1 MAFDDAVYTVKKVG
15 KKIDNMPSSKNM
27 CWINVTTH
35 SQSYIG
41 TTVRVKHTEIDSYAT
56 TILADQ
62 GDGTGKGYAL
72 VTYTGQYSVK
82 VISPLTDDTVAY
94 VRVEGLGDVASV
106 EINPYILYG
115 VHVDGDI
122 TDPSTKVT
130 PIPGCQNENFAPV
143 QMDFETGIIDGGDWF
158 DVDIVDNKVSL
169 RNTPFFF
176 PRSCMLSSAGRVVY
190 YLDETDETKTEAG
203 TASDVA
209 NSSFDGNAMMEWG
222 QDDKIIYMKV
232 VPDSGDE
239 TSGSYYFSD
248 KKLDSGFKD
257 YAFRDKNNE
266 LVPHFYTAKY
276 FGSGSASKM
285 RSLSGQANF
294 VNDTAANEIA
304 GARANGADIWDT
316 TTLAQWNLIN
326 GLLILMA
333 GTTDTQTAYGSGRC
347 KSTNSAAINTGT
359 MDGKGMFWGSDDE
372 TSGVKVFGME
382 NWWGNLWRRIR
393 GYINANGTI
402 KIKMTRGTQD
412 GSTASDYNTDGTG
425 YITLSDCTPS
435 GTNGG
440 YISEM
445 KFTEYGM
452 FAKVASGSD
461 TTFYTDGL
469 WFDNS
474 QSNYAV
480 VGGHWSDAGRVGA
493 LYVTLN
499 DAPSGAGANVG
510 SALSC
515 TPLAS

>member
-1 MAFDDAVYTVKKVG
+1 MGAWKEAQYVIDELKEGGGSENKSAVIVITRS
-15 KKIDNMPSSKNM
+15 N
-27 CWINVTTH
+27 
-35 SQSYIG
+35 SYIG
-41 TTVRVKHTEIDSYAT
+41 ETVHVDHIDGVENLT
-56 TILADQ
+56 GTLTNQ
-62 GDGTGKGYAL
+62 GDGTGKAIIYVSYVGKYRVYVDNDAEVMADIPTL
-72 VTYTGQYSVK
+72 GSVEK
-82 VISPLTDDTVAY
+82 T
-94 VRVEGLGDVASV
+94 
-106 EINPYILYG
+106 EINPYFLFG
-115 VHVDGDI
+115 FHASGALS
-122 TDPSTKVT
+122 DPDTMIT
-130 PIPGCQNENFAPV
+130 PIEGCQNENFESV
-143 QMDFETGIIDGGDWF
+143 HVDFETGLIDGGDWF
-158 DVDIVDNKVSL
+158 DVEIVDNKAKIK
-169 RNTPFFF
+169 NAPFFF
-176 PRSCMLSSAGRVVY
+176 PRSCMLTYAGSVSY
-190 YLDETDETKTEAG
+190 YLDELDESKKEDG
-203 TASDVA
+203 TASDVT
-209 NSSFDGNAMMEWG
+209 NTSYGGNAMMEWG
-222 QDDKIIYMKV
+222 QNNKIIYMKV

-266 LVPHFYTAKY
+266 QVPHFYTAKY

-285 RSLSGQANF
+285 RSLSGQTNF

-333 GTTDTQTAYGSGRC
+333 GTTNTQAAYGTGRC
-347 KSTNSAAINTGT
+347 KSTNTGAINTGT

-393 GYINANGTI
+393 GYINASGTI
-402 KIKMTRGTQD
+402 KVKLTRGTND

-425 YITLSDCTPS
+425 YITISDCTPS

-452 FAKVASGSD
+452 FPKVASGSD
-461 TTFYTDGL
+461 QTFYCDGL
-469 WFDNS
+469 WFNNS
-474 QSNYAV
+474 QSNYAF
-480 VGGHWSDAGRVGA
+480 VGGDWRVAGLGGA
-493 LYVTLN
+493 LCVDLRN
-499 DAPSGAGANVG
+499 APSVASAYYG

-515 TPLAS
+515 TPLKAA

>member
-1 MAFDDAVYTVKKVG
+1 MSWAEA
-15 KKIDNMPSSKNM
+15 
-27 CWINVTTH
+27 
-35 SQSYIG
+35 SYIIDEVNKNSSENKSAIIITTSSNDYIGETVHVDHVDGVESLTG
-41 TTVRVKHTEIDSYAT
+41 TLTA
-56 TILADQ
+56 Q
-62 GDGTGKGYAL
+62 GDGTGKAIVNVSYVGNYRIYVDNDAEVL
-72 VTYTGQYSVK
+72 AA
-82 VISPLTDDTVAY
+82 ISTIGTVAK
-94 VRVEGLGDVASV
+94 V
-106 EINPYILYG
+106 EINPYFLFG
-115 VHVDGDI
+115 FHASGALS
-122 TDPSTKVT
+122 DPDTLIT
-130 PIPGCQNENFAPV
+130 PIEGCQNENFENV
-143 QMDFETGIIDGGDWF
+143 HVDFETGLIDGGDWF
-158 DVDIVDNKVSL
+158 DVEIVDNKAKIK
-169 RNTPFFF
+169 NAPFFF
-176 PRSCMLSSAGRVVY
+176 PRSCMLTYAGSVSY
-190 YLDETDETKTEAG
+190 YLDELDESKKEDG

-209 NSSFDGNAMMEWG
+209 NTSYGGNAMMEWG
-222 QDDKIIYMKV
+222 QNNKIIYMKV

-257 YAFRDKNNE
+257 YAFRDKNND
-266 LVPHFYTAKY
+266 LVPHFYTSKY

-285 RSLSGQANF
+285 RSLSGQSNF

-316 TTLAQWNLIN
+316 TTLAQWDLIN

-333 GTTDTQTAYGSGRC
+333 GTTNTQAAYGSGRC
-347 KSTNSAAINTGT
+347 KSTNNAAINTGT

-393 GYINANGTI
+393 GYINASGTI

-412 GSTASDYNTDGTG
+412 GSTASDYNTDGAG

-435 GTNGG
+435 GTSGG

-469 WFDNS
+469 WFNNS
-474 QSNYAV
+474 QSNYAC
-480 VGGHWSDAGRVGA
+480 VGGHWDGAGRVGA
-493 LYVTLN
+493 LCVYLYY
-499 DAPSGAGANVG
+499 APSVANAGSG